1 MIQTKNSNMAITH
14 ISLVNQK
21 LAYVKALEALLVADE
36 HGLSRLQ
43 QQALIDACVFHLV
56 SAYRFYLRELGE
68 NYRVKNLA
76 LINNIEQL
84 IIALNAIDKSPSE
97 AAEIA
102 MLEAEAESWLAS
114 LLSYYDLLQQSPVAV
129 KEAKAFPSDG
139 LIQVVDLTETP
150 STSASPLTTHHITAA
165 LNSFRHL
172 IQRQRETSAEY

>member
-1 MIQTKNSNMAITH
+1 MAITH

-43 QQALIDACVFHLV
+43 QQALIDASVFHLV

-84 IIALNAIDKSPSE
+84 ISALNAIDKSPSE

-102 MLEAEAESWLAS
+102 MLEAQAESWLAS

-139 LIQVVDLTETP
+139 LIQVVDLTEMP
-150 STSASPLTTHHITAA
+150 STSASPLTTHDITAT
-165 LNSFRHL
+165 LNSFRNL